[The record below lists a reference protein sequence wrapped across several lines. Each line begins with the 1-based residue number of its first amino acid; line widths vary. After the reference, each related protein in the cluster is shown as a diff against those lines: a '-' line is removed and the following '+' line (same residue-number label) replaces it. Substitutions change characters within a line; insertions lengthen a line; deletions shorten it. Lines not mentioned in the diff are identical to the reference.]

1 MRKVVVPV
9 IVTVEDGNRLSNVD
23 VEELEDRKC
32 PDAVKE
38 TIDKNR
44 KTEDSR
50 SIEELVYNPSII
62 RSR

>member
-1 MRKVVVPV
+1 MPV

-50 SIEELVYNPSII
+50 SIEE
-62 RSR
+62 